1 MVSPLAWLI
10 ALSATGVVA
19 QATTCSSVVEDMD
32 YPGNDVGQTNR
43 ANHAN
48 CCNDCTKTAGCNLY
62 VWTSWNGGTCFLK
75 SSPKTTGGET
85 PQPGARSARISPVQ
99 QTQCSQVVDGVDY
112 PGNDLA
118 ETNRANHADCCNDCA
133 ATPGCAAYVWTTYND
148 GTCFLKSKA
157 SKAQAVQGAKA
168 AHWTPLTAP
177 PTPST
182 APPTLECS
190 AVVDGVDYP
199 GNDLAETSRANYA
212 DCCKDCAATFGCA
225 AYVWTSLNGGTCFLK
240 SKADKTQAV
249 PGAKAAL
256 RTTTTP
262 PPTNPQCSQ
271 VVDGVDYPG
280 NDLAETR
287 RANYADCCND
297 CTATPGCAAYVWTS
311 YNDGTCFLKSAAGEA
326 QAVPGA
332 KAAVRT
338 MSTSPPPSPVP
349 QCSQVVDGVDYPGND
364 LAETRR
370 ANYADCCKD
379 CAATSGCAAYVWT
392 SLNGGTCF
400 LKSKAGDAQP
410 VPGAKAATWAPST
423 TTPTTPSPVVT
434 TPAPTPVPTKSAV
447 CLETVKG
454 YGNWIPVVVDSNGDV
469 ASYGQFGKSYS
480 KCMADLDWHDSIRV
494 SCGCD
499 FKTKYPEFGST
510 GYDLGPDFWCNTG
523 KAYFNAQPPSGT
535 CAPIATPSP
544 SPTPR
549 PKQTL
554 PPKPTTSSPPPL
566 KCFNS
571 TKDVKF
577 AGINLTETN
586 RASHTD
592 CCNDCA
598 QTLGCD
604 LYVWTLGT
612 CYLKSKPKKSDTNS
626 GNELFPGAWSAE
638 VLSEFRKQ
646 PIPPPEFRQCRA
658 PASISCPGNDIA
670 QTNRTNF
677 MDCCGD
683 CTSTPNCVFY
693 EWKDDICFL
702 KSKYENCQHD
712 NDVTSADVRRCTP
725 FELDL
730 TYKGGDLMIETAKR
744 EDCCR
749 LCTKTE
755 GCTRFSHFGGKCYL
769 KNGDLAIKSTRLG
782 AASATVY

>member
-1 MVSPLAWLI
+1 M
-10 ALSATGVVA
+10 LST
-19 QATTCSSVVEDMD
+19 
-32 YPGNDVGQTNR
+32 
-43 ANHAN
+43 
-48 CCNDCTKTAGCNLY
+48 
-62 VWTSWNGGTCFLK
+62 
-75 SSPKTTGGET
+75 
-85 PQPGARSARISPVQ
+85 
-99 QTQCSQVVDGVDY
+99 
-112 PGNDLA
+112 

-133 ATPGCAAYVWTTYND
+133 ATPGCAAYVWTSYND

-168 AHWTPLTAP
+168 ALWTPLTAP

-225 AYVWTSLNGGTCFLK
+225 AYVWISLNGGTCSLK

-326 QAVPGA
+326 QAVPRA

-349 QCSQVVDGVDYPGND
+349 QCSQVVDGVII
-364 LAETRR
+364 LATI
-370 ANYADCCKD
+370 
-379 CAATSGCAAYVWT
+379 W
-392 SLNGGTCF
+392 
-400 LKSKAGDAQP
+400 LKQGEP
-410 VPGAKAATWAPST
+410 
-423 TTPTTPSPVVT
+423 TTPTASPAFDLRKHAAQPDV
-434 TPAPTPVPTKSAV
+434 AAKSAV

-454 YGNWIPVVVDSNGDV
+454 YGNWIPVAVNSNGDV

-626 GNELFPGAWSAE
+626 GNEPFPGAWSAE

-683 CTSTPNCVFY
+683 CTSTPNCVLY

-712 NDVTSADVRRCTP
+712 NDVTSADVRCCTP

-730 TYKGGDLMIETAKR
+730 TYKGGDLMIVTAKR

-769 KNGDLAIKSTRLG
+769 KNGDLAIKIHGLVPHQQLSTKNISG
-782 AASATVY
+782 WC